1 MILEM
6 AKYMINDTFQ
16 QLQFEKYASIM
27 IDGSTKYYHHL
38 VSVLIYSHYKIYFY
52 SINNQSIQTA
62 NALSEIIVKCVN
74 NLTQNG
80 CVVVA
85 CTTDNAANNIA
96 ALNCNNPHA
105 AQCLSQQYFVRQ
117 ACYAHTV
124 ELSIHDLFDDK
135 MEFNEITTTIM
146 KLLKYFK
153 YPPKYTTVRW
163 KSFSQCINYIL
174 ENMYNSNKL
183 KQLSE
188 NEMQNY
194 KALITHLNWDDVS
207 TVVNEMWNLII
218 QLEKSSY
225 SIEDAPVPLLVTIG
239 RLKAMNSY
247 LANRQAEALIK
258 RFSSTADI
266 HLPMAAFVCTYRGH
280 IVYQKSDEMTKSLIL
295 NYAFLGI
302 EEYIHQTKICINPSN
317 AKKLLFEYLQKNI
330 YTQMFEQDAIA
341 FWKNE
346 SENILG
352 PIFSPLREIALRLLN
367 IPPTEVPVERIFS
380 SVGQLL
386 DFKRIREKED
396 LLEAELIIRTKLTL
410 EEAYRNTKNIYM
422 STDMKAFI
430 HGIWIMAQDEFGCKK
445 S

>member
-1 MILEM
+1 
-6 AKYMINDTFQ
+6 
-16 QLQFEKYASIM
+16 
-27 IDGSTKYYHHL
+27 
-38 VSVLIYSHYKIYFY
+38 
-52 SINNQSIQTA
+52 
-62 NALSEIIVKCVN
+62 
-74 NLTQNG
+74 
-80 CVVVA
+80 
-85 CTTDNAANNIA
+85 
-96 ALNCNNPHA
+96 
-105 AQCLSQQYFVRQ
+105 
-117 ACYAHTV
+117 
-124 ELSIHDLFDDK
+124 
-135 MEFNEITTTIM
+135 
-146 KLLKYFK
+146 
-153 YPPKYTTVRW
+153 
-163 KSFSQCINYIL
+163 
-174 ENMYNSNKL
+174 
-183 KQLSE
+183 
-188 NEMQNY
+188 
-194 KALITHLNWDDVS
+194 
-207 TVVNEMWNLII
+207 
-218 QLEKSSY
+218 
-225 SIEDAPVPLLVTIG
+225 
-239 RLKAMNSY
+239 
-247 LANRQAEALIK
+247 
-258 RFSSTADI
+258 
-266 HLPMAAFVCTYRGH
+266 
-280 IVYQKSDEMTKSLIL
+280 MTKSLIL

-352 PIFSPLREIALRLLN
+352 PIISPLREIALRLLN